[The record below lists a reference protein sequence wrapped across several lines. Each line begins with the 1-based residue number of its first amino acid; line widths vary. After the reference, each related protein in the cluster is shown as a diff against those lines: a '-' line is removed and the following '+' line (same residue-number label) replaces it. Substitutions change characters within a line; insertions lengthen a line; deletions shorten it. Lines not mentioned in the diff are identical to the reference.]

1 MSTGLVVITG
11 ASSGIGRA
19 MAQRMASQGQTVVAI
34 GRRAVPLEA
43 LAASA
48 PDIEA
53 CVADV
58 ATEGGQAAIVAAVSQ
73 RPVRW
78 LIHNAGVL
86 EPVGPLLS
94 QDAAAIRG
102 SLAINLEAPIAL
114 TRQLLPA
121 MEEGGRILHV
131 SSGAAHRALPGW
143 GAYCI
148 SKAGLYMAYE
158 VLRQELDG
166 TGIAIGT
173 LRPGVVDTPMQTLIR
188 EQSIEDFPAVERFRA
203 LKGAGELSDPEDV
216 AAFMEQVLSLPD
228 TEHFSRGEWDIREHY
243 PLNG

>member
-114 TRQLLPA
+114 TRQLLPV
-121 MEEGGRILHV
+121 MESGGRILHV
-131 SSGAAHRALPGW
+131 SSGAAHRALAGW

-166 TGIAIGT
+166 TGVAIGT

-203 LKGAGELSDPEDV
+203 LKGAGELSDPVDV
-216 AAFMEQVLSLPD
+216 AAFMEQVLSLSD
-228 TEHFSRGEWDIREHY
+228 TEYFSRGEWDIREHY

>member
-19 MAQRMASQGQTVVAI
+19 MARRLASQGQTVVAI

-48 PDIEA
+48 PGIEA

-58 ATEGGQAAIVAAVSQ
+58 ATEAGQAAIVAAVSQ

-94 QDAAAIRG
+94 QEAAAIRG

-114 TRQLLPA
+114 TRQLLPV
-121 MEEGGRILHV
+121 MESGGRILHV
-131 SSGAAHRALPGW
+131 SSGAAHRALAGW

-166 TGIAIGT
+166 TGVAIGT

-203 LKGAGELSDPEDV
+203 LKSAGELSDPVDV
-216 AAFMEQVLSLPD
+216 AAFMEQVLSLSD

-243 PLNG
+243 PLDG

>member
-19 MAQRMASQGQTVVAI
+19 MARRLASQGQTVVAI

-114 TRQLLPA
+114 TRQLLPV
-121 MEEGGRILHV
+121 MESGGRILHV
-131 SSGAAHRALPGW
+131 SSGAAHRALAGW

-166 TGIAIGT
+166 TGVAIGT

-203 LKGAGELSDPEDV
+203 LKSAGELSDPVDV
-216 AAFMEQVLSLPD
+216 AAFMEQVLSLSD

>member
-114 TRQLLPA
+114 TRQLLPV
-121 MEEGGRILHV
+121 MESGGRILHV
-131 SSGAAHRALPGW
+131 SSGAAHRALAGW

-166 TGIAIGT
+166 TGVAIGT

-203 LKGAGELSDPEDV
+203 LKSAGELSDPVDV
-216 AAFMEQVLSLPD
+216 AAFMEQVLSLSD

>member
-114 TRQLLPA
+114 TRQLLPV
-121 MEEGGRILHV
+121 MESGGRILHV
-131 SSGAAHRALPGW
+131 SSGAAHRALAGW

-166 TGIAIGT
+166 TGVAIGT

-203 LKGAGELSDPEDV
+203 LKSAGELSDPEDV

-243 PLNG
+243 PLDG

>member
-114 TRQLLPA
+114 TRQLLPV
-121 MEEGGRILHV
+121 MESGGRILHV
-131 SSGAAHRALPGW
+131 SSGAAHRALAGW

-166 TGIAIGT
+166 TGVAIGT

-203 LKGAGELSDPEDV
+203 LKSAGELSDPVDV
-216 AAFMEQVLSLPD
+216 AAFMEQVLSLSD

-243 PLNG
+243 PLDG